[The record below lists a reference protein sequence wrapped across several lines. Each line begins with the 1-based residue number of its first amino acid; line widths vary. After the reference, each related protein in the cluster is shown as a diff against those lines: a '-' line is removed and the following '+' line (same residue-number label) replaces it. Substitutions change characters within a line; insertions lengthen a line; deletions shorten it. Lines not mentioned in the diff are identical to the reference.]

1 LNVNYKKP
9 VRVPGVV
16 VARAEVGRVEGRK
29 IYVVGEIFVAE
40 ADGGGERDGV
50 CVTCEG
56 MFLVKR
62 EGTGRI

>member
-1 LNVNYKKP
+1 
-9 VRVPGVV
+9 
-16 VARAEVGRVEGRK
+16 VEGRK

-50 CVTCEG
+50 CVICEG

-62 EGTGRI
+62 DGTGRI